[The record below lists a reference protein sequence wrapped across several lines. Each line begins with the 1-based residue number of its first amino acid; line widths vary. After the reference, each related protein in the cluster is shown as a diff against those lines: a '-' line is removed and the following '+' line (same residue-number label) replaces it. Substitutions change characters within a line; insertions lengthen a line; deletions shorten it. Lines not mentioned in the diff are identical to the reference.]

1 MMKNTLLISTAIIF
15 ITSCLNT
22 SDVSNSTENDW
33 CISGGTIYTAQ
44 DDKPT
49 VEAVAVKNGQISY
62 AGDEIGDWCN
72 ENEMNNVRI
81 VNLKGS
87 AMYPGLTDAHG
98 HLLGIG
104 LREITLNLESVKSV
118 EELKKEVKKVVEKTP
133 VGETVYGRGWIE
145 THWPE
150 KRFPNRLDL
159 DEISTDHP
167 IILERADGHA
177 VVTNSLALSLSG
189 IDELTTAPFGGA
201 INKFNNQYGKK
212 NKDTPNGM
220 LIDNASIL
228 INDLLPKLTVKRKE
242 EAYIIGAEL
251 YASRGWTGIHSMSV
265 DPADISILNR
275 LADENKIK
283 IRVYNSV
290 DISNTSEFPKVLN
303 NNELNSNELIQ
314 TRAIKLYA
322 DGALGS
328 RGASLIEPYSD
339 DPTNSG
345 LMTLKEGEAKLILE
359 KALKEGVQINIH
371 AIGDFG
377 NREVLRWY
385 KNAFDQIPIANR
397 KIKDPRWRIEHSQI
411 LHIDD
416 ISLFSEYGIIPSMQ
430 PSHAIGDLYFAENRL
445 GKKRLAGG
453 YAWRSLIDTGSII
466 AGGTDA
472 PVETG
477 DPRIEFYAAIVRKG
491 LDGFTSDAWYNNQKV
506 NSQEALKMFTKWPAY
521 ASFREQEIGT
531 IQVGKKAD
539 FTIFDI
545 DILTSEASNI
555 LNAKPTMTIVDGK
568 VAFET
573 K

>member
-1 MMKNTLLISTAIIF
+1 MKNTLLISAAIIF

-44 DDKPT
+44 DNKPT

-568 VAFET
+568 VAFEA

>member
-1 MMKNTLLISTAIIF
+1 MKNTLLISTAIIF

-212 NKDTPNGM
+212 NKGTPNGM

-477 DPRIEFYAAIVRKG
+477 APRIEFYAAIVRKG

-555 LNAKPTMTIVDGK
+555 LNAKPLMTIVDGK
-568 VAFET
+568 VAFEA

>member
-1 MMKNTLLISTAIIF
+1 MKNTLLISTAIIF

-212 NKDTPNGM
+212 NKGTPNGM

-555 LNAKPTMTIVDGK
+555 LNAKPLMTIVDGK

>member
-1 MMKNTLLISTAIIF
+1 MKNTLLISAAIIF

-539 FTIFDI
+539 FTILDI

-555 LNAKPTMTIVDGK
+555 LNAKPLMTIVDGK

>member
-1 MMKNTLLISTAIIF
+1 MKNTLLISTAIIF

-44 DDKPT
+44 DNKPT

-212 NKDTPNGM
+212 NKGTPNGM

-555 LNAKPTMTIVDGK
+555 LNAKPLMTIVDGK

>member
-1 MMKNTLLISTAIIF
+1 MDRYTLY
-15 ITSCLNT
+15 
-22 SDVSNSTENDW
+22 VS
-33 CISGGTIYTAQ
+33 
-44 DDKPT
+44 
-49 VEAVAVKNGQISY
+49 
-62 AGDEIGDWCN
+62 
-72 ENEMNNVRI
+72 
-81 VNLKGS
+81 GS
-87 AMYPGLTDAHG
+87 
-98 HLLGIG
+98 
-104 LREITLNLESVKSV
+104 
-118 EELKKEVKKVVEKTP
+118 
-133 VGETVYGRGWIE
+133 
-145 THWPE
+145 
-150 KRFPNRLDL
+150 
-159 DEISTDHP
+159 
-167 IILERADGHA
+167 
-177 VVTNSLALSLSG
+177 
-189 IDELTTAPFGGA
+189 
-201 INKFNNQYGKK
+201 
-212 NKDTPNGM
+212 
-220 LIDNASIL
+220 
-228 INDLLPKLTVKRKE
+228 
-242 EAYIIGAEL
+242 
-251 YASRGWTGIHSMSV
+251 
-265 DPADISILNR
+265 ADISILNR

-290 DISNTSEFPKVLN
+290 DINNTSEFPKVLN

-477 DPRIEFYAAIVRKG
+477 DPRIEFYAAI
-491 LDGFTSDAWYNNQKV
+491 DT
-506 NSQEALKMFTKWPAY
+506 
-521 ASFREQEIGT
+521 
-531 IQVGKKAD
+531 
-539 FTIFDI
+539 
-545 DILTSEASNI
+545 
-555 LNAKPTMTIVDGK
+555 
-568 VAFET
+568 
-573 K
+573 

>member
-1 MMKNTLLISTAIIF
+1 MKNTLLISTAIIF

-44 DDKPT
+44 DNKPT

-453 YAWRSLIDTGSII
+453 YAWRSLIDNGSII

-539 FTIFDI
+539 FTILDI

-555 LNAKPTMTIVDGK
+555 LNAKPLMTIVDGK

>member
-1 MMKNTLLISTAIIF
+1 MKNTLLISTAIIF

-212 NKDTPNGM
+212 NKGTPNGM

-555 LNAKPTMTIVDGK
+555 LNAKPLMTIVDGK
-568 VAFET
+568 VAFEA

>member
-1 MMKNTLLISTAIIF
+1 MKNTLLISTAIIF

-44 DDKPT
+44 DNKPT

-212 NKDTPNGM
+212 NKGTPNGM